1 MATDVIARSLAAK
14 ALQSGGTGGDV
25 SKEYVDS
32 NLEKKVDKIQ
42 GTSANPRIYGVD
54 EDGKQTSYFAT
65 QTPNA
70 NTIPLRDA
78 SGRFQVEDGVAPK
91 QAVNKS
97 QLGVLEATLNENLI
111 KDPKK
116 TYLIYKGETFPGACP
131 SGLSTPSAATIE
143 WGDGNIEKFP
153 NGFDYFPE
161 HTYTDGKTFHLITI
175 DGLKWIS
182 SFSFTNNSGLI
193 KISIADTL
201 EVAEDGDIGLKSFEF
216 CENLEEVIIPNSAQ
230 MIGTDAFSGCVKL
243 NSITIPE
250 NVYIGSNALPSCKTV
265 ILKGSNGIEP
275 DAFSENLEKI
285 IVPKS
290 LIDFYKNMLP
300 GVASKI
306 VYEVDSSDIPADKVP
321 FKYSKFV
328 SSNDGDSWKLNDST
342 KNLGLNYQD
351 ENSHSNLSLEKDYIE
366 ISGINGTGT
375 AKISLASNV
384 LTLDSEGTAGQ
395 HKLVRVTPDKVT
407 IGNSTDNS
415 LIEIDSTSTKFN
427 NRPQVRDNG
436 NYINV
441 ALADDLNNY
450 AAVQSESAD
459 NYYAQLSNENGI
471 ISARIFQNG
480 SDDAQNLTIDKTG
493 VKVLGKKVATEDQL
507 NNKLDALYSH
517 KLVSVIKIDNINY
530 SLVTN
535 FISSKAD
542 AYTVLSD
549 LPVIRME
556 NINAVLI
563 ATDSDGNTYKSQVV
577 ASYYTDNIFISGVY
591 IKSDASVTALQNSQ
605 VTIVTAIE
613 TYTPV
618 KI

>member
-1 MATDVIARSLAAK
+1 MATDIIARGLAAK
-14 ALQSGGTGGDV
+14 ALQGGGSGGDV

-42 GTSANPRIYGVD
+42 GTSANPRIYGVN
-54 EDGKQTSYFAT
+54 EEGGQITYFAT

-70 NTIPLRDA
+70 NTLPLRDA

-97 QLGVLEATLNENLI
+97 QLDSLNNSISGQLENFASLNEQNTFTASNVFAEEI
-111 KDPKK
+111 Q
-116 TYLIYKGETFPGACP
+116 TNKGLT
-131 SGLSTPSAATIE
+131 S
-143 WGDGNIEKFP
+143 DGNISITNAVLKIMDNSD
-153 NGFDYFPE
+153 NGDGTQKDYVVQ
-161 HTYTDGKTFHLITI
+161 YGVD
-175 DGLKWIS
+175 
-182 SFSFTNNSGLI
+182 
-193 KISIADTL
+193 KIL
-201 EVAEDGDIGLKSFEF
+201 
-216 CENLEEVIIPNSAQ
+216 LEEN
-230 MIGTDAFSGCVKL
+230 
-243 NSITIPE
+243 
-250 NVYIGSNALPSCKTV
+250 GSNFILSIPKKSGTMAL
-265 ILKGSNGIEP
+265 IE
-275 DAFSENLEKI
+275 
-285 IVPKS
+285 
-290 LIDFYKNMLP
+290 
-300 GVASKI
+300 
-306 VYEVDSSDIPADKVP
+306 DIPANQIP
-321 FKYSKFV
+321 FKYSEFI
-328 SSNDGDSWKLNDST
+328 SSNDGDAWKLNDNS
-342 KNLGLNYQD
+342 KILGLNYQD
-351 ENSHSNLSLEKDYIE
+351 ENSHANISLEKDYIE
-366 ISGINGTGT
+366 LSDINGTGT
-375 AKISLASNV
+375 AKVSLASNV
-384 LTLDSEGTAGQ
+384 ITLDSENMEGQ
-395 HKLVRVTPDKVT
+395 HKIIRITPDKLT

-415 LIEIDSTSTKFN
+415 LIEIDSNSTKFN

-480 SDDAQNLTIDKTG
+480 SDDTQNLTIDKTG

-563 ATDSDGNTYKSQVV
+563 ATDSDGNTYKSQVA

-591 IKSDASVTALQNSQ
+591 IKPDASIAALQNSQ

-613 TYTPV
+613 AYIPV